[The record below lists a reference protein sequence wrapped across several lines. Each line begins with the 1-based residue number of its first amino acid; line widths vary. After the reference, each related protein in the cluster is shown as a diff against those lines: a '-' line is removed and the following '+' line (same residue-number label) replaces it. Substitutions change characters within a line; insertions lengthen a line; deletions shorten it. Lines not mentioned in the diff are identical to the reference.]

1 MNVWKRLWSIALCLC
16 AAACVLCVS
25 AGAAEDSSIPMPNWA
40 ENPKRSIYYGISAA
54 YISGDVGSCEWDTYT
69 YRWTWYQCDDT
80 NKTNPKELE
89 SRTIRASSDLYTTP
103 TNLTVGTYYYY
114 ASVTATSANGT
125 NTSESPVNTITVKQ
139 TKPTMN
145 ASDGTVGVWP
155 NVTQIDLA
163 KNNRLSSST
172 FSVGSALNPHSKE
185 KVEGTFAWKDGDTEI
200 TKTGRQDFYCIFT
213 PNDMVNYT
221 TLECRIPVS
230 VTCSHNW
237 DAGTVTTE
245 ATCTAGG
252 RRTLTCTSCGR
263 TSSETISALGHDYT
277 AWGYNDAQHWKQ
289 CSRCDAIDAGTKAD
303 HSGGVPTCTEQAVCE
318 TCNQPYGQLAAH
330 TWAEATCT
338 APKTCSVCQ
347 TTEGNPLGHIW
358 NEPTYA
364 WAGADCTA
372 ERVCSRDGSHKE
384 TETVTAAV
392 TVTQEKTCV
401 LDELSTYTASFTNP
415 AFTTQTQEHV
425 KTADRLGH
433 DYTVQEYNEVQHWM
447 KCSRCDAIDAG
458 TKADHSGGAP
468 TCTEQAVCTVC
479 GQPYGNALG
488 HDWADAT
495 CTGPKTC
502 RREGCGAT
510 EGSALG
516 HDWAAEFTEDTPAAC
531 ETAGRKSRHCSRCDE
546 VTEVTVIPA
555 LGHGWASSW
564 TSDADNHWHKCSRC
578 DAIDGKTAHEWD
590 GGEITTPA
598 ACETAGGK
606 TYTCSV
612 CAATKEETIDAL
624 GHDFTVREYDEAQHW
639 MKCSRC
645 GETDARE
652 NHSGGAASCTEK
664 AVCAVCGQPYGKPLG
679 HDWAAEFTVDTPA
692 ACETAGSKSRHC
704 SRCDAVTEVTE
715 IPALGHDWGRYTVTT
730 PATETSEGVE
740 TQVCTRDSSHT
751 RTRAIPK
758 LPARTYGVSGEV
770 HDKDGKPFEGVKVTL
785 VLGDREIA
793 KLKDGTGPD
802 GKYSFAN
809 IAPGIYNLVA
819 EKDGVTVT
827 VKVEVVRADVT
838 VETVVMPEGKTNSV
852 VEVKSKENDD
862 PVEAVVGNL
871 DQIFEADEGKAA
883 YTTEDKGVVDGGGS
897 VEIKLT
903 VTKTDAAA
911 ADEIKK
917 QFTGSTR
924 FGLRLDL
931 DVNKTVTPSGGTP
944 TVTPIPDT
952 GILLETTIRLPDA
965 LQRKGSYTVYRL
977 HGTDVQAL
985 TTKPNEVGEYI
996 EVSSDKTTI
1005 TIHARL
1011 YSEYVIAYQESSGG
1025 GSGGSG
1031 GGSGGSGG
1039 GGGTYVPSTPVS
1051 TPEQPKGDPVCPKD
1065 ASCPLSGFSDLTPA
1079 AWYHDGVHYCVEN
1092 GLMQGRSDGT
1102 FQPNGAVTR
1111 AQLTAVLWRLEGSP
1125 AVSGGEVFRD
1135 VSSDAWCAGAV
1146 RWAAKEG
1153 IVQGYRDGRFDPGA
1167 AVTRQQTAAILYR
1180 YALYK
1185 GMDVRVG
1192 EDTNILSFTDAL
1204 TVSEYAV
1211 PAMQWACGSGVMNGK
1226 AQNGGMILA
1235 PRDTATRAQMAA
1247 MIARFC
1253 AANAK

>member
-54 YISGDVGSCEWDTYT
+54 YISGDVGSCKWDTYT

-89 SRTIRASSDLYTTP
+89 SRTITDSSDLYRTP

-237 DAGTVTTE
+237 DEGTVTTE
-245 ATCTAGG
+245 ATCTADG
-252 RRTLTCTSCGR
+252 RRKLTCTSCGGR
-263 TSSETISALGHDYT
+263 NYETISALGHDYT
-277 AWGYNDAQHWKQ
+277 AWGYDGTQHWKQ
-289 CSRCDAIDAGTKAD
+289 CSRCDATDADTKAD
-303 HSGGVPTCTEQAVCE
+303 HSGGAASCTEQAVCK
-318 TCNQPYGQLAAH
+318 TCNQPYGQLSAH
-330 TWAEATCT
+330 TWTEATCT
-338 APKTCSVCQ
+338 APRTCSVCQ

-358 NEPTYA
+358 SAPTYA
-364 WAGADCTA
+364 WNGADCTA
-372 ERVCSRDGSHKE
+372 ERVCSRDESHKE
-384 TETVTAAV
+384 TETVRAAV

-415 AFTTQTQEHV
+415 AFTAQTQEHV

-433 DYTVQEYNEVQHWM
+433 DFTMQQYDEAQHWM

-495 CTGPKTC
+495 CTEPKTC
-502 RREGCGAT
+502 RRDGCGAT
-510 EGSALG
+510 EGGPLG

-531 ETAGRKSRHCSRCDE
+531 ETAGSKSKHCSRCDE
-546 VTEVTVIPA
+546 VTEVTEIPA
-555 LGHGWASSW
+555 LGHGWASDW

-578 DAIDGKTAHEWD
+578 DAIDGKAAHEWNS
-590 GGEITTPA
+590 GEITTPA
-598 ACETAGGK
+598 ACGTAGGK

-664 AVCAVCGQPYGKPLG
+664 AVCAVCGQSYGNALG
-679 HDWAAEFTVDTPA
+679 HDWAAEFTVDTAA
-692 ACETAGSKSRHC
+692 ACETAGSKSKHC
-704 SRCDAVTEVTE
+704 SRCEAVTDVTE
-715 IPALGHDWGRYTVTT
+715 IPALGHDWGRYVVTT
-730 PATETSEGVE
+730 PATESNEGVE
-740 TQVCTRDSSHT
+740 TRTCTRDAAHT
-751 RTRAIPK
+751 ETRAILK

-770 HDKDGKPFEGVKVTL
+770 RKNDKTTPAADVTVTL
-785 VLGDREIA
+785 VLGDRQIA
-793 KLKDGTGPD
+793 KTATGPD

-819 EKDGVTVT
+819 EKDGVTMT

-852 VEVKSKENDD
+852 VEVRSDD
-862 PVEAVVGNL
+862 PAENVEAVVGKL
-871 DQIFEADEGKAA
+871 EEIFEDPSGKA
-883 YTTEDKGVVDGGGS
+883 YTDKDKTVVDGGGS

-903 VTKTDAAA
+903 VTQTDT
-911 ADEIKK
+911 DDTSSRIKEALPARA
-917 QFTGSTR
+917 SV
-924 FGLRLDL
+924 GLRLEL
-931 DVNKTVTPSGGTP
+931 DVNKTVTPRDGDPGDP
-944 TVTPIPDT
+944 EPIRDT

-977 HGTDVQAL
+977 HGTEVHTL
-985 TTKPNEVGEYI
+985 TAKPNGDGEYI

-1005 TIHARL
+1005 TIHARR
-1011 YSEYVIAYQESSGG
+1011 YSEYVIAYQESSGS

-1031 GGSGGSGG
+1031 GGSGA
-1039 GGGTYVPSTPVS
+1039 YVPSTPAG

-1065 ASCPLSGFSDLTPA
+1065 AACPLSRFSDLTPA
-1079 AWYHDGVHYCVEN
+1079 AWYHDGVHSCIEN

-1125 AVSGGEVFRD
+1125 AVSGGETFRD
-1135 VSSDAWCAGAV
+1135 VGADAWCAGAV

-1153 IVQGYRDGRFDPGA
+1153 FVQGYRDGRFDPGA
-1167 AVTRQQTAAILYR
+1167 AVTRQQAAAILYR

-1192 EDTNILSFTDAL
+1192 EDTNILSFTDAF

-1226 AQNGGMILA
+1226 AKDGGMILA
-1235 PRDTATRAQMAA
+1235 PRDTTTRAQMAA